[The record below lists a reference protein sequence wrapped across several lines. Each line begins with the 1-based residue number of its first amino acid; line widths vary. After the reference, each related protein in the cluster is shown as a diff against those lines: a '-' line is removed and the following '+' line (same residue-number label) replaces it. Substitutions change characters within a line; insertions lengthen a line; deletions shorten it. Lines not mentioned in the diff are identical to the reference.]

1 MIKPELLTFNQLLIE
16 RLFLIPEYQR
26 SYSWMTKQRK
36 ALFSDIEAVYEQ
48 LQRNDDAVHFMSTI
62 VCLEKAKEKIGT
74 TPYHKYEVV
83 DGQQRLTSLIILLK
97 CIELKM
103 DKKDEDYRNLC
114 NILVKSDKATTPIL
128 LMNHDEKQIF
138 SDFIKKGKKPNFKN
152 KDALKSDILLQDA
165 ISESQEF
172 IENWCENKT
181 LSDLYGVLKNNLYFV
196 LHVIDNER
204 LVYKIFEVLNSRGLI
219 VEWLDRLKSIM
230 MGILFENNATQ
241 AQLDTMHK
249 TWSTIYSDMGINR
262 NYGSMAMRYLAAL
275 NGNYSRIK
283 SEEDCVSE
291 LVDKCDNDLTKTLEI
306 ASEISELIKNIK
318 ELEKKYFQS
327 ILMDIQHPR
336 FLALCI
342 EKSQF
347 TKSQKSKLLDA
358 WEHSTFKIF
367 GLERKDAR
375 FKVGDYI
382 SLGQDIYQNTI
393 NYNDALKKIKYLS
406 ANCDIKKAVKEL
418 LDTNIYEEW
427 SNGFKYLMYK
437 RELFLAGKSKI
448 ASKTWKEIWLTSD
461 TDSIEH
467 ILPQSSQYAVD
478 ERKKEKRSKIYKHR
492 LGNLLILD
500 KDKNSS
506 LRAKDP
512 VVKKDSYN
520 DLFIEK
526 EVAKMIQ
533 ESNKWTKQMVE
544 SREKVLSDWI
554 LEQWNN

>member
-1 MIKPELLTFNQLLIE
+1 MIKPELLTFNQLLVE

-36 ALFSDIEAVYEQ
+36 ALFSDIESIYEQ
-48 LQRNDDAVHFMSTI
+48 LQKNDDAVHFMSTI
-62 VCLEKAKEKIGT
+62 VCLEKSKEKIGT
-74 TPYHKYEVV
+74 TPYRKYEVV

-114 NILVKSDKATTPIL
+114 SVLVKSDKATTPIL

-138 SDFIKKGKKPNFKN
+138 SDFIKKGKKPNFKT
-152 KDALKSDILLQDA
+152 KDVLKSDILLQDA
-165 ISESQEF
+165 ILESQEF
-172 IENWCENKT
+172 IENWCKTRT

-204 LVYKIFEVLNSRGLI
+204 LVYKIFEVLNSRGLT

-230 MGILFENNATQ
+230 MGILFENKATE
-241 AQLDTMHK
+241 AQLDIMRK
-249 TWSTIYSDMGINR
+249 TWSAIYSDMGINK

-291 LVDKCDNDLTKTLEI
+291 LVDKCENDVTKTLEI
-306 ASEISELIKNIK
+306 ASKISELIKNIK
-318 ELEKKYFQS
+318 ELEGKYFQS

-347 TKSQKSKLLDA
+347 TAQQKNKLFEE

-393 NYNDALKKIKYLS
+393 QYDEALNKIKSLS
-406 ANCDIKKAVKEL
+406 AKCDIQKAVKEL

-427 SNGFKYLMYK
+427 NSGFKYLMYK
-437 RELFLAGKSKI
+437 REQFLAGKNKI
-448 ASKTWKEIWLTSD
+448 ASKTWREIWLTSD

-467 ILPQSSQYAVD
+467 ILPQSSPRAVD
-478 ERKKEKRSKIYKHR
+478 DRKKERRSKIYKHR

-500 KDKNSS
+500 KDKNSA
-506 LRAKDP
+506 LRALDP
-512 VVKKDSYN
+512 IVKKDSYN

-526 EVAKMIQ
+526 EVAKMILDT
-533 ESNKWTKQMVE
+533 NDWTKQMIE
-544 SREKVLSDWI
+544 EREKILSDWI
-554 LEQWNN
+554 LEQWDN

>member
-1 MIKPELLTFNQLLIE
+1 MIKPELLTFHQLLME

-26 SYSWMTKQRK
+26 SYSWMTKQRT
-36 ALFSDIEAVYEQ
+36 ALFSDIEAIYKQ
-48 LQRNDDAVHFMSTI
+48 IQKNDDAVHFMSTI
-62 VCLEKAKEKIGT
+62 VCLEKKKETIGT
-74 TPYHKYEVV
+74 TQYKKYEVV

-103 DKKDEDYRNLC
+103 DKKNDDYRNLC

-138 SDFIKKGKKPNFKN
+138 SDFIKKGKQINLKN
-152 KDALKSDILLQDA
+152 KDILKSDILLQEA
-165 ISESQEF
+165 ITESQKF
-172 IENWCENKT
+172 IENWCET
-181 LSDLYGVLKNNLYFV
+181 RSLSDLYGVLKNNLYFV
-196 LHVIDNER
+196 LHIIDNER
-204 LVYKIFEVLNSRGLI
+204 LVYKIFEVLNSRGLT

-230 MGILFENNATQ
+230 MGILFENKATQ
-241 AQLDTMHK
+241 AQLDTMRK
-249 TWSTIYSDMGINR
+249 TWSTIYSDMGVNS

-283 SEEDCVSE
+283 SEEDCVLE
-291 LVDKCDNDLTKTLEI
+291 LIEKCQNDITQTQEI
-306 ASEISELIKNIK
+306 AAGISELIKNIK
-318 ELEKKYFQS
+318 ELEKRFFQS
-327 ILMDIQHPR
+327 VLMDIQHPR

-342 EKSQF
+342 EKSTF
-347 TKSQKSKLLDA
+347 SNSQKNKLFAA

-382 SLGQDIYQNTI
+382 SLGQKIYQNNISYT
-393 NYNDALKKIKYLS
+393 DALKGIQELS
-406 ANCDIKKAVKEL
+406 ANCDIKKAVQEL
-418 LDTNIYEEW
+418 IGANIYEEW
-427 SNGFKYLMYK
+427 SGGFKYMMYK
-437 RELFLAGKSKI
+437 RELFLAGKNKI

-467 ILPQSSQYAVD
+467 ILPQSSHYAVD

-506 LRAKDP
+506 LSAKDP

-544 SREKVLSDWI
+544 NREKVLSDWI
-554 LEQWNN
+554 LEQWDN